1 MFKLQYSVA
10 IRVMALVLGLFAG
23 AVQADP
29 PPKYNFLVY
38 DDGLA
43 QAKKSR
49 KPVFVY
55 FGRYGCAWCDK
66 TNRETFSDA
75 KLRKLYSDH
84 YVLVYVDTES
94 NKRLTLPTGERLTE
108 AELGHHYKIFATPLF
123 VFLDP
128 AGNTLLKVPGF
139 KTVADFRDYDRYIIG
154 GHYKTQPLLKFLEK
168 SRS

>member
-1 MFKLQYSVA
+1 MFRLQYSVV
-10 IRVMALVLGLFAG
+10 IRVMTLALVFSVG

-29 PPKYNFLVY
+29 PPKYNFLAY

-43 QAKKSR
+43 LAKKSG

-55 FGRYGCAWCDK
+55 FGRYGCAWCEK

-75 KLRKLYSDH
+75 RLRKLYSEH

-108 AELGHHYKIFATPLF
+108 AELGHRYKIFATPLF
-123 VFLDP
+123 AFLDP

-139 KTVADFRDYDRYIIG
+139 KTVADFRDYDQYIVG

>member
-1 MFKLQYSVA
+1 MVKKRYTATKWLL
-10 IRVMALVLGLFAG
+10 ALLLGAWAG
-23 AVQADP
+23 LLHADP
-29 PPKYNFLVY
+29 PPKYDFLAY

-43 QAKKSR
+43 QAKKAG

-55 FGRYGCAWCDK
+55 FGRYGCAWCEK

-108 AELGHHYKIFATPLF
+108 AELGHRYKIFATPLF
-123 VFLDP
+123 AFLDP

-139 KTVADFRDYDRYIIG
+139 KTVADFRDYDRYITG

>member
-1 MFKLQYSVA
+1 MTRSQHGVA
-10 IRVMALVLGLFAG
+10 LWLLAFALIFPTA
-23 AVQADP
+23 AVEADP
-29 PPKYNFLVY
+29 PPKYNFVSY

-43 QAKKSR
+43 KAKKSG
-49 KPVFVY
+49 KPIFVY
-55 FGRYGCAWCDK
+55 FGRYGCAWCEK

-94 NKRLTLPTGERLTE
+94 SKRLTLPTGERLTE
-108 AELGHHYKIFATPLF
+108 AELGNRYKIFATPLF
-123 VFLDP
+123 AFLDP

-139 KTVADFRDYDRYIIG
+139 KTVADFRDYDQYIVG

>member
-1 MFKLQYSVA
+1 MFRSKYVGVIQV
-10 IRVMALVLGLFAG
+10 LVLSLGLIAN
-23 AVQADP
+23 VVHADP
-29 PPKYNFLVY
+29 PPKYTFLSY
-38 DDGLA
+38 DAGLA

-55 FGRYGCAWCDK
+55 FGRYGCAWCEK

-75 KLRKLYSDH
+75 ALRKLYSDH

-94 NKRLTLPTGERLTE
+94 NKRLTLPSGERVSE
-108 AELGHHYKIFATPLF
+108 AELGNRFKIFATPLF

-128 AGNTLLKVPGF
+128 AGKTLLKVPGF

-154 GHYKTQPLLKFLEK
+154 GHYKTEPLLKFLEK
-168 SRS
+168 SPS